1 MKLSVNTKLS
11 TYDII
16 IQKGILN
23 NLKDYLDI
31 QGKVMII
38 GDNGVP
44 SIYLD
49 TVKKQFNN
57 AYTFVIEQGEKSKNF
72 ENYLKIQEKLLENNF
87 SRYDY
92 LIALGGGVVGD
103 LTGFVASTFKRGIRY
118 IQIPTTTLSQIDSS
132 IGGKTAIDFNGY
144 KNVIGTFYQPSLVLI
159 DINVLSTLSNRHFNN
174 GLVEALKI
182 GLTFDEELV
191 SLFERGNI
199 QDNLEEIITK
209 ALVLKKRVV
218 EQDEKENGLR
228 KVLNFGHTIGHAIES
243 SYLGELFHGEC
254 VAKGMLYFINDN
266 HLKARVKNILNKLNI
281 ETSYHLDL
289 EKIQQFIY
297 NDKKADGSNV
307 STIIVDKVGTYEINV
322 LTIKDILKKIREE

>member
-38 GDNGVP
+38 SDNGVP

-57 AYTFVIEQGEKSKNF
+57 AYTFVIKQGEKSKNF

-281 ETSYHLDL
+281 ETSYDLDL

-307 STIIVDKVGTYEINV
+307 STIIVDKVGTYEINE
-322 LTIKDILKKIREE
+322 LPIKDILKKIREE